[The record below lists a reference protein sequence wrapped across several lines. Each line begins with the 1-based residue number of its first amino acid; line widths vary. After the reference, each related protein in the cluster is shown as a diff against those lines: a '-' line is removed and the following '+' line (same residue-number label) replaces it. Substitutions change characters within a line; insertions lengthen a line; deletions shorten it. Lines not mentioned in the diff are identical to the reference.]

1 MDLGQ
6 IAKLLLSN
14 RTVQLGLMNKAFQI
28 GNQLARDSAEY
39 KAQQAAAEEE
49 ARKKRA
55 LSYSGP
61 LRLPASMGEDVT
73 ERLLKDG
80 AVFCTKA
87 IPAILRESQYGYDEL
102 CQLVLDGEI
111 LEQSRH
117 AKGAGFR
124 LAAHPQ
130 GSGWC
135 WSRMES
141 HSLVVLQARVQ
152 RQAKRVW
159 MSISQA
165 VGDTRDAPGTYSSAD
180 EFAKETW
187 QAHVTGVV
195 ASPVKRGRKEFC
207 QLQFSSGCFESR
219 PYRRQ
224 TYVPNPALDEAS
236 LALIDGILSPIME
249 LRLTPPRASKAKAGR
264 LTGEKSIADQLEQ
277 LGDMLQKG
285 LLTKAEFAK
294 AKKLLLSESPKKRP
308 VSRKPPASRKPRQS
322 EKRTAPV
329 TPEALGTADT
339 PNTPQ
344 Q

>member
-1 MDLGQ
+1 MDLAQ
-6 IAKLLLSN
+6 IAQVLLSN
-14 RTVQLGLMNKAFQI
+14 RGVQLALLKRADEYRWKLERGRAADKAE
-28 GNQLARDSAEY
+28 RE
-39 KAQQAAAEEE
+39 AAKAEEL
-49 ARKKRA
+49 RRQA

-61 LRLPASMGEDVT
+61 LRLPASMAEDVT

-80 AVFCTKA
+80 AVFCSKGT
-87 IPAILRESQYGYDEL
+87 PALVRESQYSYDEL
-102 CQLVLDGEI
+102 CLLVLEGEI

-124 LAAHPQ
+124 LSEHPQ

-165 VGDTRDAPGTYSSAD
+165 VGDTRDAPGTYSSAE

-195 ASPVKRGRKEFC
+195 AGPVKKGRKEIC

-224 TYVPNPALDEAS
+224 TYIPSSALDDAS
-236 LALIDGILSPIME
+236 VALIDGILSPVME
-249 LRLTPPRASKAKAGR
+249 LRLAPRQLAKKNNSRG
-264 LTGEKSIADQLEQ
+264 TDETSIADQLAK
-277 LGDMLQKG
+277 LGDLLEKG
-285 LLTKAEFAK
+285 LLTKSEFAK
-294 AKKLLLSESPKKRP
+294 AKKLLLAKSGDKAKTS
-308 VSRKPPASRKPRQS
+308 KPRAKKKS
-322 EKRTAPV
+322 IKTTDE
-329 TPEALGTADT
+329 L
-339 PNTPQ
+339 
-344 Q
+344 